1 MIKIFGLLSLL
12 FILGACSRPTIYDTF
27 DELFEWSDI
36 EQLGFNETIDF
47 VYFFNRDF
55 FGTEC
60 PGCQIVRDEL
70 QQWFQENDDYD
81 LYLINERVVSGLRPV
96 GIRSAPTLILIYQ
109 GQIVHRLLGAGPILD
124 FLIQMDE
131 DPEFIQTFLQIE
143 ED

>member
-12 FILGACSRPTIYDTF
+12 LMLGACARPIIYDTF

-36 EQLGFNETIDF
+36 EQLGFNENIDF

-81 LYLINERVVSGLRPV
+81 LYLVNERLVSGLRPIGV
-96 GIRSAPTLILIYQ
+96 RSAPTLILMYQ

-124 FLIQMDE
+124 FLIQIDE
-131 DPEFIQTFLQIE
+131 DPFAIQTYFQIE